1 MKTRVLL
8 LLCAILSL
16 AACNDDNVVPL
27 TPTEPEQTEPTQPI
41 TFNLTATR
49 PGSVDTGKWY
59 GVKLTVA
66 GDNVKAWLDDE
77 LIFDEMLKP
86 LR

>member
-27 TPTEPEQTEPTQPI
+27 TPTEPEQTEPTSGWS
-41 TFNLTATR
+41 R
-49 PGSVDTGKWY
+49 SV
-59 GVKLTVA
+59 VS
-66 GDNVKAWLDDE
+66 
-77 LIFDEMLKP
+77 
-86 LR
+86 